1 MVTMS
6 PHNSTADDNAA
17 NHALETTLG
26 GVRNFSKGQVI
37 VLLRWV
43 LIIATSYLVLFS
55 RPLNEMPPSA
65 ALFVVLYLAS
75 NVLLTELLPRLST
88 ISYLDWV
95 IVVMDTVALSIAMIL
110 TNNASSEFFVLY
122 FVVVFLSALTERI
135 GLVAIATLL
144 IATAYLYTVSQFV
157 GVGLMIGQGYMLRVP
172 FLFTVALFF
181 GYLVQNARA
190 RERAGEEA
198 RARAL
203 RMELLSA
210 VSHDLKNP
218 LGVIE
223 SLASLM
229 LEGDAGPLNEQ
240 QTDLTERIHAS
251 SRQVI
256 TLSLNLIDAERIEA
270 GRLILNRRKADMAKV
285 ADNALVYARS
295 ASHLKGI
302 ALQCDVEPELPR
314 PYVDVS
320 QIERVIANLLGNAI
334 KFTPAGGRV
343 KLGIRARGD
352 AVILA
357 VADTGPGIDS
367 GELPQLF
374 DKYHREPQTNRI
386 EGSGLGLFIVKAI
399 VEAHGGKV
407 DIASS
412 LGKGT
417 TVTVSLPVAAT
428 EAEAASPSEVW
439 PTTPTPLRIAASE
452 PLGSPLR

>member
-1 MVTMS
+1 MVTIF
-6 PHNSTADDNAA
+6 PQGSTADDNDPNPAT
-17 NHALETTLG
+17 ETTLG
-26 GVRNFSKGQVI
+26 GVRSFSKGQMV

-43 LIIATSYLVLFS
+43 LIIATSYLILFS
-55 RPLNEMPPSA
+55 RPLGEMPPSA

-75 NVLLTELLPRLST
+75 NVLLTELLPRLMEN
-88 ISYLDWV
+88 SYLDWI
-95 IVVMDTVALSIAMIL
+95 IVGLDTVALSIAMIL

-181 GYLVQNARA
+181 GFLVQNARA
-190 RERAGEEA
+190 RERDNQEA

-229 LEGDAGPLNEQ
+229 LEGDAGDLNEQ

-270 GRLILNRRKADMAKV
+270 GRLILNRQRADLAKV

-302 ALQCDVEPELPR
+302 ALQCDVEPGLPQ
-314 PYVDVS
+314 PQVDVS
-320 QIERVIANLLGNAI
+320 QIERVISNLLGNAI
-334 KFTPAGGRV
+334 KFTSAGGRV
-343 KLGIRARGD
+343 RLSIRTRGD

-357 VADTGPGIDS
+357 VSDSGPGIDAS
-367 GELPQLF
+367 EFPLLF
-374 DKYHREPQTNRI
+374 DKYHREPQSKRI
-386 EGSGLGLFIVKAI
+386 EGSGLGLFIVKAV

-407 DIASS
+407 DISSS

-417 TVTVSLPVAAT
+417 TVTVYLPLAVAD
-428 EAEAASPSEVW
+428 AEEPSTSAAWPASP
-439 PTTPTPLRIAASE
+439 PLPLVASH
-452 PLGSPLR
+452 PAGSTLR

>member
-1 MVTMS
+1 M
-6 PHNSTADDNAA
+6 PENAV
-17 NHALETTLG
+17 G
-26 GVRNFSKGQVI
+26 GLRSFSKGQIV

-55 RPLNEMPPSA
+55 RPLADMPPSA
-65 ALFVVLYLAS
+65 GLFVVLYLAS
-75 NVLLTELLPRLST
+75 NILLTELLPQLSKIT
-88 ISYLDWV
+88 HLDWL
-95 IVVMDTVALSIAMIL
+95 IVVLDTIALSIAMIL
-110 TNNASSEFFVLY
+110 TNHASSEFFVLY

-144 IATAYLYTVSQFV
+144 MATAYLYTVAQFV
-157 GVGLMIGQGYMLRVP
+157 GLGVMVDQGYMLRVP
-172 FLFTVALFF
+172 FLFTVAVFF

-190 RERAGEEA
+190 RERANHEA
-198 RARAL
+198 QARAL

-229 LEGDAGPLNEQ
+229 LEGDAGTLNEQ

-270 GRLILNRRKADMAKV
+270 GRLILDRRRADIARV
-285 ADNALVYARS
+285 ADNALVHARS

-302 ALQCDVEPELPR
+302 ALQCEVEPELPQVQ
-314 PYVDVS
+314 VDVA
-320 QIERVIANLLGNAI
+320 QMERVISNLLGNAI

-343 KLGIRARGD
+343 KLGIRRRGN
-352 AVILA
+352 AVVVA
-357 VADTGPGIDS
+357 VTDTGPGIEA
-367 GELPQLF
+367 GEIPHLF
-374 DKYHREPQTNRI
+374 DKYHREPHSKRI
-386 EGSGLGLFIVKAI
+386 EGAGLGLFIVKAV

-407 DIASS
+407 DIASTT
-412 LGKGT
+412 GKGT
-417 TVTVSLPVAAT
+417 TVTVALPMAGKGTEHLSGADEWTPVPTSLRL
-428 EAEAASPSEVW
+428 AS
-439 PTTPTPLRIAASE
+439 
-452 PLGSPLR
+452 SPAVSSHAR